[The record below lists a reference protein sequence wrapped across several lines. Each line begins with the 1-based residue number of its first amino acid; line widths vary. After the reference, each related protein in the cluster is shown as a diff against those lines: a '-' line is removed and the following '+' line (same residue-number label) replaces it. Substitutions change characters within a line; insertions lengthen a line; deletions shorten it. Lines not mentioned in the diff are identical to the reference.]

1 MKFSRFGRIDERFEN
16 KGNPI
21 DSVKLLRDLHKYKD
35 NALTPLT
42 NEQRWRVSYARKLE
56 LSSKN
61 NDDITF
67 NISPTDYRKWSKFG
81 TLNRIDEIFKNI
93 DNLYQVSG
101 NVESVIRKCVSGLS
115 PRISRKNYSLEE
127 PLVSLD
133 IVSSHANAASQINIP
148 LGIPKRWSI
157 DINIDIVDAAY
168 LLIDIHR
175 INKYKKYPAVKD
187 LKLGHRYVDLITL
200 HDLVRHHGI
209 EYSIIDGI
217 YFNEG
222 SVNISKEIHEIFAI
236 RKTAKLENNAEL
248 ADQIKKELNINLYG
262 KLMKKQKAIESL
274 YFDSKDEA
282 YQYLISHKNAFQ
294 LTSKNGK
301 SIVQYYKRYTNNYNL
316 LYVGCS
322 ILSKARE
329 IINKY
334 IYELEES
341 GVEVIYSN
349 VDSIFIRKSD
359 LDKFSGT
366 IGDELG
372 MFHYEY
378 ENIIKAL
385 FVDKG
390 SYILKLSDG
399 RKIIRDT
406 YKKMKNID
414 TNI

>member
-1 MKFSRFGRIDERFEN
+1 M
-16 KGNPI
+16 
-21 DSVKLLRDLHKYKD
+21 
-35 NALTPLT
+35 
-42 NEQRWRVSYARKLE
+42 
-56 LSSKN
+56 
-61 NDDITF
+61 
-67 NISPTDYRKWSKFG
+67 
-81 TLNRIDEIFKNI
+81 
-93 DNLYQVSG
+93 
-101 NVESVIRKCVSGLS
+101 
-115 PRISRKNYSLEE
+115 
-127 PLVSLD
+127 
-133 IVSSHANAASQINIP
+133 
-148 LGIPKRWSI
+148 
-157 DINIDIVDAAY
+157 
-168 LLIDIHR
+168 
-175 INKYKKYPAVKD
+175 KD

-222 SVNISKEIHEIFAI
+222 SVNISKEIHEIFDI

-248 ADQIKKELNINLYG
+248 ADQIKRELNINLYG

-294 LTSKNGK
+294 LTSKNGGANGSRAK
-301 SIVQYYKRYTNNYNL
+301 LDKHIVQYYKRYTNNYNL

-334 IYELEES
+334 IYELEEN

-359 LDKFSGT
+359 LDKFSGV

-378 ENIIKAL
+378 ENIDKAL
-385 FVDKG
+385 FVDRG
-390 SYILKLSDG
+390 AYILKLSDG

-406 YKKMKNID
+406 YKKMKNFNTEI
-414 TNI
+414 